1 MYLYHQ
7 MKAVI
12 KSLALLSAFMLLMHS
27 VVPHVHHRHLSAAE
41 VSVESAA
48 GTDILTIISQ
58 ALHNSHAPKDLEELS
73 PSNGEIPT
81 IPPATLALLADWAA
95 ILATPYYQLPATPVY
110 YPEAAL
116 PVIDHF
122 TGSLIISRPP
132 PVC

>member
-1 MYLYHQ
+1 
-7 MKAVI
+7 MKYV
-12 KSLALLSAFMLLMHS
+12 ALLSALMLLLHS
-27 VVPHVHHRHLSAAE
+27 VVPHVHHRHLSAAD
-41 VSVESAA
+41 VKLESAT
-48 GTDILTIISQ
+48 GTDILTFISL
-58 ALHNSHAPKDLEELS
+58 ALHNSHAPKDLEELTNAS
-73 PSNGEIPT
+73 VETPA
-81 IPPATLALLADWAA
+81 IPPSTLAMLADWAA

>member
-1 MYLYHQ
+1 

-12 KSLALLSAFMLLMHS
+12 KSLALLSAFMLLTHS
-27 VVPHVHHRHLSAAE
+27 VVPHVHHRHLSAADVKLE
-41 VSVESAA
+41 TVT
-48 GTDILTIISQ
+48 GQDILTIISL
-58 ALHNSHAPKDLEELS
+58 ALHNSHAPKDLEELTQS
-73 PSNGEIPT
+73 SGETPA
-81 IPPATLALLADWAA
+81 IPPTTLAMLADWAA

>member
-1 MYLYHQ
+1 
-7 MKAVI
+7 
-12 KSLALLSAFMLLMHS
+12 MLLLHS
-27 VVPHVHHRHLSAAE
+27 VVPHVHHRHLSADDVRIEGATC
-41 VSVESAA
+41 
-48 GTDILTIISQ
+48 TDILTIISL

-73 PSNGEIPT
+73 PSNGETPT
-81 IPPATLALLADWAA
+81 IPPTTLAMLADWAA

-116 PVIDHF
+116 PVIDQF